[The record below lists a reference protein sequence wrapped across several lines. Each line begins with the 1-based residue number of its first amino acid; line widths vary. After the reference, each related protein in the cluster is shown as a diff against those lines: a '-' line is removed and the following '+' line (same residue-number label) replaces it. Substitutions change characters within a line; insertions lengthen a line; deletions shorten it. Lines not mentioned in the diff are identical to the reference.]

1 MQRKEYLMDLQLI
14 NVIFGVAWPWSIVVI
29 IGLFLAYFLA
39 RKSRWL
45 THKER
50 CLQPKPPAQPI
61 SQPPAPTVTPSQ
73 PQAGT
78 PISPAQSLLDWIDKE
93 IDITERYHNH
103 KEIMAWTATAFFLP
117 AVVLFCYTAGPLVA
131 SSLMRMVIAA
141 VAALLGIVA
150 AVFVNMQFE
159 MRWKASDII
168 DALMRCRAQL
178 TLDPGIIQT
187 LPTHLRNISPEGKPI
202 WPQFIEEEIE
212 HCTDKRP
219 LTLFLK
225 ALPNL
230 LIFHWTKID
239 ARLRTEVA
247 SYLALLLAT
256 FAAIATLWIRKSP
269 V

>member
-1 MQRKEYLMDLQLI
+1 MDLQLLHG
-14 NVIFGVAWPWSIVVI
+14 IFGVAWPWSIVVI

-39 RKSRWL
+39 STSRWL

-50 CLQPKPPAQPI
+50 CLQTKPPAQPI
-61 SQPPAPTVTPSQ
+61 VQPPAPTMTPSQ

-78 PISPAQSLLDWIDKE
+78 LIPPAQSLIDWIDKE
-93 IDITERYHNH
+93 IDLENRYHNH

-117 AVVLFCYTAGPLVA
+117 AVVIFCYTAGPLVA
-131 SSLMRMVIAA
+131 SSLMRIVIAA
-141 VAALLGIVA
+141 VVALLGIVA
-150 AVFVNMQFE
+150 ALFVNMQFE

-168 DALMRCRAQL
+168 TALMRCRTRL

-187 LPTHLRNISPEGKPI
+187 LPTHLGNISPDGKPT

-219 LTLFLK
+219 PTLFLK
-225 ALPNL
+225 AFGTL
-230 LIFHWTKID
+230 LIFRWTKID

-247 SYLALLLAT
+247 SYLALFLAT
-256 FAAIATLWIRKSP
+256 FAAIATLWIQ
-269 V
+269 

>member
-1 MQRKEYLMDLQLI
+1 MDLQLLHA
-14 NVIFGVAWPWSIVVI
+14 IFGVAWPWSIVVI

-39 RKSRWL
+39 RRSRWL

-50 CLQPKPPAQPI
+50 CLQPKPPPQPI

-78 PISPAQSLLDWIDKE
+78 LIPPAQSLIDWIDKD
-93 IDITERYHNH
+93 IDLENRYHNH

-117 AVVLFCYTAGPLVA
+117 AIVLFCYTAGPLVA
-131 SSLMRMVIAA
+131 GSLMRIVIAA
-141 VAALLGIVA
+141 VVALLGIVA
-150 AVFVNMQFE
+150 VLFVNMQFE
-159 MRWKASDII
+159 MRWKANDTII
-168 DALMRCRAQL
+168 ALMRCRTRL

-187 LPTHLRNISPEGKPI
+187 LPTHLSSISPKPY

-219 LTLFLK
+219 LKLFLK
-225 ALPNL
+225 ALANL

-239 ARLRTEVA
+239 PRLRTEVA
-247 SYLALLLAT
+247 SYLALFLAT
-256 FAAIATLWIRKSP
+256 FAAIATLWIR
-269 V
+269 